1 MSGLND
7 TWVIETEGLRKA
19 FGSKVAVADL
29 SLQVAAGEV
38 FGFLGPNGAG
48 KTTSMK
54 MLLGLV
60 HPTGGSGRVMG
71 HPVGSR
77 ESRREVG
84 FLPEH
89 FRFHEWMTGR
99 ELLDFHGQLYG
110 LDAPT
115 RAQRLTQLLADVDLT
130 DAADR
135 PLHTYSKGMQQRLGL
150 AQALI
155 HRPKLVFLDEPTS
168 GLDPI
173 GRILVRDLILRLRS
187 EGVTVFFNSHILG
200 DVEAVCDRV
209 VFLKRGRVIHETSLR
224 DGVAPELRL
233 TLDGVSDD
241 LIQGLTTLGT
251 VLNAT
256 ERDVWMRIADESR
269 VPEIIRWLVNQG
281 ASVHSASVQRPS
293 LETLFLETIGPDE
306 RAG

>member
-1 MSGLND
+1 MND

>member
-1 MSGLND
+1 
-7 TWVIETEGLRKA
+7 
-19 FGSKVAVADL
+19 
-29 SLQVAAGEV
+29 QVAAGEV